1 MCILEP
7 LETTHRVIGV
17 SADSLGFPDAE
28 YFNGLDL
35 APATK
40 RGRPCALWSH
50 LQGYMGYQKIHKKC
64 HIQNLLLVGTYL
76 APKPWTLKG
85 HKGVCNEPPEGLS
98 VSLWHYRGKM

>member
-1 MCILEP
+1 MYADAEYF
-7 LETTHRVIGV
+7 IGWGQKGV
-17 SADSLGFPDAE
+17 SNVHLGALGNHPQGQRGIISADSLGFPDAE

-76 APKPWTLKG
+76 APKPWAF
-85 HKGVCNEPPEGLS
+85 
-98 VSLWHYRGKM
+98 